1 MRMDLSDNVS
11 QMLSQIS
18 DEQLADIDGLVQQ
31 EKLRRAKLPLDVLLL
46 TVVEEVGKYAKKG
59 LNGQDYLTQSDDR
72 LLIAVVG
79 WSIQH
84 GKRYADASLIVR
96 IVDDWVVIE
105 RDQNDKPLVDAL
117 VQNGIPRRQIV
128 LAYAGESVPELT

>member
-18 DEQLADIDGLVQQ
+18 GEQLADIDGLVQQ

-79 WSIQH
+79 WSIQQ
-84 GKRYADASLIVR
+84 GKRYADSGCISKKFRSSSLTPTVIKR
-96 IVDDWVVIE
+96 VVE
-105 RDQNDKPLVDAL
+105 NSGT
-117 VQNGIPRRQIV
+117 N
-128 LAYAGESVPELT
+128 E